1 MGEVSDE
8 QSTFANV
15 KFRAVQLMIQWANK
29 CITSPALSSIKDTLS
44 LLMKERTYIQYPSG
58 TVVIVEPH
66 LISASRVSKRT
77 AQETDWKKCEE
88 ELQIALA
95 LTLRAEQKKPKPLKV
110 RHPLPVHV
118 LQTLMAGNETE
129 AQAPNHSHM

>member
-1 MGEVSDE
+1 MGKVSDE

-44 LLMKERTYIQYPSG
+44 QLMKERTYKQYLPSA

-95 LTLRAEQKKPKPLKV
+95 LTLRAEQNKPKPLKV
-110 RHPLPVHV
+110 ILLTQSMYFKR
-118 LQTLMAGNETE
+118 
-129 AQAPNHSHM
+129 